1 MMQQVELQVAATDM
15 KHVIDV
21 AMATAMRV
29 HAGDGSPTG
38 NCVIDIAGHGPCCF
52 DGVTFNAS
60 RSAADMIGASFRF
73 EARRR
78 PERRS

>member
-1 MMQQVELQVAATDM
+1 MLQEVETQVAATDM

-38 NCVIDIAGHGPCCF
+38 NCILDVAGHGSCSF
-52 DGVTFNAS
+52 DGVTLNAS
-60 RSAADMIGASFRF
+60 RSAASMIGASFRF